1 MLGSSSDDEGRR
13 CMLTRIKQHA
23 AAHAARAA
31 DSKRGERFITRYHER
46 SHVPRA
52 HPRRLLRILLG
63 FGLLAFGFA
72 NIFIPGPGGSVFIL
86 GSALVLSGES
96 RLLARLLDHGEVRF
110 ERPIDWVLRRPIV
123 AVTTVSVTVF
133 VAITLI
139 GARVA

>member
-1 MLGSSSDDEGRR
+1 
-13 CMLTRIKQHA
+13 MLTRVRQHA
-23 AAHAARAA
+23 AAHVKRTAEAT
-31 DSKRGERFITRYHER
+31 RGERFITRFHER
-46 SHVPRA
+46 AHVPRA

-63 FGLLAFGFA
+63 LGLLAFGFA

-110 ERPIDWVLRRPIV
+110 ERQIDWVLRRPIV
-123 AVTTVSVTVF
+123 AVTAISASVLV
-133 VAITLI
+133 VVTLV